1 MRDVRMQEKY
11 PAKQAFFLDIAKK
24 TSKKLILEVK

>member
-1 MRDVRMQEKY
+1 MMDGKKY
-11 PAKQAFFLDIAKK
+11 PAKQAFFLDVAKK